1 MNSVEDILQ
10 VQFMHDRM
18 MAQEESGDK
27 SSVAW
32 SRLSRITKDI
42 KRGFRAKF
50 QLARVGSLGSSSSHL
65 KKERRRFS
73 VISYRSARDSE
84 DVRSFLS

>member
-32 SRLSRITKDI
+32 SRLSRITKVCI
-42 KRGFRAKF
+42 PFRHLANSEAQTGFDMEM
-50 QLARVGSLGSSSSHL
+50 RVADAGFCRCVAG
-65 KKERRRFS
+65 
-73 VISYRSARDSE
+73 Y
-84 DVRSFLS
+84 